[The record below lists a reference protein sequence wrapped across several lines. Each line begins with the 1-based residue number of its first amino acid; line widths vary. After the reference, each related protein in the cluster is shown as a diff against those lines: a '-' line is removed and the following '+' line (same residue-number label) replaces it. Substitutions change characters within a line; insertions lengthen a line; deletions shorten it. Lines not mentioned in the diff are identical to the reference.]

1 MKKLVIVVLA
11 VVLLGGVVYAQMP
24 VPQGLRWDPNSESD
38 LAGYYI
44 YEAQTAD
51 GQVVGT
57 YMVSVPAPLTEF
69 LFVDSHV
76 DGQYYWKI
84 TAYDTAGNESGFSN
98 EVTADFN
105 VTPPTPPTGCSVM
118 Y

>member
-1 MKKLVIVVLA
+1 MKMNQLGMIFVVM
-11 VVLLGGVVYAQMP
+11 LLTGGVAYAAEP
-24 VPQGLRWDPNSESD
+24 LGLQWDPNSELD
-38 LAGYYI
+38 LAGYFV
-44 YEAQTAD
+44 YEAEIAD
-51 GQVVGT
+51 GQVIGT

-84 TAYDTAGNESGFSN
+84 TAYDTAGNESGFSS

-105 VTPPTPPTGCSVM
+105 VVPPVPPTGCSVM